1 MSCLKHSDSIHRYFD
16 GEMTQIE
23 REQLYRHLEGCS
35 ECQEHYD
42 EVKKSIALVQ
52 SASHIQAP
60 KNFTENV
67 MSALPQKK
75 KKRTIAWKKWSK
87 NHPVLVAA
95 AVFLLFMSS
104 MTWLNW
110 TGMSGGEMAI
120 SGVGNFE
127 VDQENNTVIIPEGEV
142 IEGDLTVRNGDVDV
156 QGEVHGDL
164 TVING
169 EQYMASAGQV
179 AGNIEEVNQVLS
191 WLWYETKE
199 LFSNLSP
206 DQED

>member
-60 KNFTENV
+60 KDFTENV
-67 MSALPQKK
+67 MSALPHK

-87 NHPVLVAA
+87 KHPVLVAA

-110 TGMSGGEMAI
+110 TDEWWR
-120 SGVGNFE
+120 
-127 VDQENNTVIIPEGEV
+127 D
-142 IEGDLTVRNGDVDV
+142 GDFWGR
-156 QGEVHGDL
+156 
-164 TVING
+164 
-169 EQYMASAGQV
+169 
-179 AGNIEEVNQVLS
+179 
-191 WLWYETKE
+191 
-199 LFSNLSP
+199 
-206 DQED
+206 

>member
-1 MSCLKHSDSIHRYFD
+1 MKHSDSIHRYFD

-60 KNFTENV
+60 KDFTENV

-75 KKRTIAWKKWSK
+75 KKRTFAWKKWSK
-87 NHPVLVAA
+87 KPSVLVAA

-127 VDQENNTVIIPEGEV
+127 VDQESNTVIIPEGEV
-142 IEGDLTVRNGDVDV
+142 IEGNLTVRNGDVDV
-156 QGEVHGDL
+156 QGEVQGDL